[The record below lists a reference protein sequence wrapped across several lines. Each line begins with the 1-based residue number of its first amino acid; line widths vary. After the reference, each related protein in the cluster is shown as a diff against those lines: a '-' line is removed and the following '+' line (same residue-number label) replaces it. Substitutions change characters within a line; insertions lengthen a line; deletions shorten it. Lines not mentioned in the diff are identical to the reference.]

1 MVVTFV
7 LKKGTPAVNVVV
19 GSDAITTNAIAVQG
33 TDVQFDGLDGMTIL
47 AVDQVS
53 LPAESGA
60 VSGGNAGAGGGKGSA
75 NPKGAKA
82 AKAAKAAKGKKG
94 SKEAKGKDIK
104 KGSAGAPPQ
113 SAKFLGVTLSK
124 EEASSGPKVGYKI
137 LVIVGGIAT
146 ITAAFIAHAA
156 KGRIFKDSAI
166 NRDEQ
171 TGLMV
176 DGSTG
181 VCVEK
186 SVANLHHNTKHT
198 NTPTRL
204 LL

>member
-1 MVVTFV
+1 MTAADFVGAVFCFENCSQDNARADSKRVGQMVVTFV

-113 SAKFLGVTLSK
+113 SAKFLGSLYPKRKHRQDLRWVTK
-124 EEASSGPKVGYKI
+124 SSS
-137 LVIVGGIAT
+137 LLA
-146 ITAAFIAHAA
+146 
-156 KGRIFKDSAI
+156 
-166 NRDEQ
+166 
-171 TGLMV
+171 GL
-176 DGSTG
+176 
-181 VCVEK
+181 
-186 SVANLHHNTKHT
+186 
-198 NTPTRL
+198 PRL
-204 LL
+204 LLLSLLTLQRVGYSKIPQSTVMNKQG